1 MDKEK
6 QTVLL
11 EQRESLK
18 ISGVM
23 DVDAFD
29 ENGILLETTEGMLH
43 VKGSG
48 LKVKKLSEEIKELEV
63 TGKIDSLAYS
73 QSGAGKK
80 GGSILARMF
89 R

>member
-29 ENGILLETTEGMLH
+29 ENGILQRSSVSQNTVDGQPYA
-43 VKGSG
+43 G
-48 LKVKKLSEEIKELEV
+48 
-63 TGKIDSLAYS
+63 TGGRYS
-73 QSGAGKK
+73 SRAC
-80 GGSILARMF
+80 I
-89 R
+89 